1 MDAGVRIPRV
11 YTLIAL
17 AIRMDGLIRD
27 GVVTDQTE
35 LARVRQVTNA
45 RISQIIKLLNLAI
58 DIQKVI
64 LFPPR

>member
-1 MDAGVRIPRV
+1 VDAGVRIPRV